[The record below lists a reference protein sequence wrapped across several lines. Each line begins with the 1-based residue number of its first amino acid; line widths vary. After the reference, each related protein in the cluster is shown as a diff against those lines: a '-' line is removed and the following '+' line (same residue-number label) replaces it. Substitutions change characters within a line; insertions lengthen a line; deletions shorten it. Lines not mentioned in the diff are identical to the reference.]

1 MTVRERS
8 FLSGRI
14 FDAFRPATPEAT
26 PSNAPVEGMPPEA
39 AAPAAAQP
47 GATPTVPT
55 QAATPAATE
64 NLSPDEIRAE
74 ALLVEQARR
83 DPAAFG
89 VLYERYVD
97 RIYGYIYHRVGN
109 VQEAEDLTARTFYR
123 ALDNLHTYVDRGAP
137 FAAWLFR
144 IAHNLMANWHR
155 DRSRRRFL
163 SLDRLWAQR
172 AENDSPEEQIEV
184 EENREA
190 LWSALWQAVS
200 RLPEERRN
208 LLVFK
213 FGEQLS
219 NLEIGELMN
228 KSESA
233 IKSLYFRT
241 LSALRQDLE
250 ARGWG
255 SAPGGE
261 QDVSLAAASTSE
273 EVATSQELGKPAA
286 DESDKT
292 RTGALSRIPR
302 LRRTSQ

>member
-1 MTVRERS
+1 VTVRERS
-8 FLSGRI
+8 FLGGRI
-14 FDAFRPATPEAT
+14 FDAFRPSQADTPAEV
-26 PSNAPVEGMPPEA
+26 APVE
-39 AAPAAAQP
+39 
-47 GATPTVPT
+47 VPSS
-55 QAATPAATE
+55 TE
-64 NLSPDEIRAE
+64 NLTQEEIRAE
-74 ALLVEQARR
+74 AQLVEEARR

-97 RIYGYIYHRVGN
+97 RIYAYIYHRVGN

-123 ALDNLHTYVDRGAP
+123 ALDNLHTYEDRGAP

-172 AENDSPEEQIEV
+172 AENDSPEEHVEQ

-190 LWSALWQAVS
+190 LWSAIN

-208 LLVFK
+208 LLLWK
-213 FGEQLS
+213 FGSQMS

-241 LSALRQDLE
+241 LAALRQDLE

-255 SAPGGE
+255 NGNAGAP
-261 QDVSLAAASTSE
+261 A
-273 EVATSQELGKPAA
+273 P
-286 DESDKT
+286 DEDEK
-292 RTGALSRIPR
+292 
-302 LRRTSQ
+302 